1 MQLEGPKPYLYQTD
15 RVYIARKDPF
25 GSYVKNNLY
34 LAKNKS
40 KTFYFIKMSRNAHI
54 TRNTKETDL
63 SVQIALDGVGSAAIA
78 TGIGFFD
85 HMLEQ
90 LAKHGLFNLEI
101 SAKGDL
107 HIDAHHTVEDTGIAL
122 GQAIK
127 QALGDKKG
135 IRRYGHAYVPMDESL
150 SRVALDLSNR
160 PYLVWRVPFT
170 VDRLGEQMETELFQ
184 EFFHA
189 LAQAAGITLHI
200 ENLYGD
206 NNHHMIES
214 VFKAFAKALRMACEI
229 DPRAEG
235 QLPSTKGAL

>member
-1 MQLEGPKPYLYQTD
+1 MNSLRAAT
-15 RVYIARKDPF
+15 I
-25 GSYVKNNLY
+25 
-34 LAKNKS
+34 
-40 KTFYFIKMSRNAHI
+40 M
-54 TRNTKETDL
+54 RNTKETAI
-63 SVQIALDGVGSAAIA
+63 SAGITLDGAGIGTIE

-85 HMLEQ
+85 HMLDQ
-90 LAKHGLFNLEI
+90 LAKHGLFDLDI

-122 GQAIK
+122 GQAIR

-135 IRRYGHAYVPMDESL
+135 IRRYGHAYVAMDESL

-160 PYLVWRVPFT
+160 PYLVWRVNFT
-170 VDRLGEQMETELFQ
+170 IDRLGEQMETELFR

-189 LAQAAGITLHI
+189 LAQSAGITLHV

-214 VFKAFAKALRMACEI
+214 VFKAFAKALRMAVEI
-229 DPRAEG
+229 DPRAAD

>member
-1 MQLEGPKPYLYQTD
+1 MNSL
-15 RVYIARKDPF
+15 RSA
-25 GSYVKNNLY
+25 
-34 LAKNKS
+34 A
-40 KTFYFIKMSRNAHI
+40 I
-54 TRNTKETDL
+54 TRNTKETAI
-63 SVQIALDGVGSAAIA
+63 SASIVLDGNGGGTIE
-78 TGIGFFD
+78 TGVGFFD

-90 LAKHGLFNLEI
+90 LAKHGLFDLDI
-101 SAKGDL
+101 AVKGDL

-135 IRRYGHAYVPMDESL
+135 IRRYGHAYVAMDESL

-160 PYLVWRVPFT
+160 PYLVWRVNFT
-170 VDRLGEQMETELFQ
+170 VDRLGEQMETELFR

-200 ENLYGD
+200 ENLYGE

-214 VFKAFAKALRMACEI
+214 VFKAFAKALRMAVEI
-229 DPRAEG
+229 DPRAAD